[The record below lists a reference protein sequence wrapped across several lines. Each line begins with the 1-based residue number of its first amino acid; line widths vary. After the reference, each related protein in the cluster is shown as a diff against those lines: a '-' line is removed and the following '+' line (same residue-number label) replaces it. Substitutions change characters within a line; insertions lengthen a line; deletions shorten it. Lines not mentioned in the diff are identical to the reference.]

1 MLSKMFRSVLLQFPL
16 SLRVEC
22 SRALDVIIESKEA
35 DLARFAGRID
45 TARIAVAGHSFG
57 AATAIATASADARYG
72 VVLVFSFRRILV
84 GFRLWWHM
92 IRGCC
97 LFKKLLPRSSPRS

>member
-1 MLSKMFRSVLLQFPL
+1 
-16 SLRVEC
+16 
-22 SRALDVIIESKEA
+22 
-35 DLARFAGRID
+35 
-45 TARIAVAGHSFG
+45 
-57 AATAIATASADARYG
+57 
-72 VVLVFSFRRILV
+72 LV